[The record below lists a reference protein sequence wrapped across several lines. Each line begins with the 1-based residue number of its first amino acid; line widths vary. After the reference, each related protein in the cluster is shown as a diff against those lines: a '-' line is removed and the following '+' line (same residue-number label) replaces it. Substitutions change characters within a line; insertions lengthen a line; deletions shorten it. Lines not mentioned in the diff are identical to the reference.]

1 MGTPQV
7 DYSAGFFLPQA
18 KAWAD
23 QAGAM
28 GQAGSESAA
37 LHINSGSIWPFS
49 GAVAAYN
56 QVCTQFTTWSGE
68 GVNQMFAI
76 CDALCESAQRYGATE
91 QQLIQAS
98 DGTWNCRP

>member
-23 QAGAM
+23 QAEAM
-28 GQAGSESAA
+28 GKAGSDSAA
-37 LHINSGSIWPFS
+37 LHIKSGNIWPFD

-56 QVCTQFTTWSGE
+56 QVCTQFTTWSGQGE
-68 GVNQMFAI
+68 KQMFAI
-76 CDALCESAQRYGATE
+76 CDALCEAAKQYGATE
-91 QQLIQAS
+91 QQLVQAS
-98 DGTWNCRP
+98 DGTFH

>member
-1 MGTPQV
+1 MSGGSGST

-23 QAGAM
+23 QGEAIGN
-28 GQAGSESAA
+28 AGSQSAG
-37 LHINSGSIWPFS
+37 LHIASGNIWPFAGS
-49 GAVAAYN
+49 VAAYN
-56 QVCTQFTTWSGE
+56 QVCTQFTTWAGQ
-68 GVNQMFAI
+68 GKTQLFDI

-98 DGTWNCRP
+98 DGTFR

>member
-1 MGTPQV
+1 MGGPQTH
-7 DYSAGFFLPQA
+7 YSAGFFLPQA

-28 GQAGSESAA
+28 GEANTESAA
-37 LHINSGSIWPFS
+37 LHINGGNIWPFAS
-49 GAVAAYN
+49 AVAAYN
-56 QVCTQFTTWSGE
+56 SVCTQFTTWSGQ

-76 CDALCESAQRYGATE
+76 CDALCTAAKQYGATE

-98 DGTWNCRP
+98 DGTWDCRP